1 MKYRIFISSVQR
13 EFAAERKSL
22 AKYIREDA
30 LLGDF
35 FDVFIFEEQPA
46 KNRTAKSVF
55 LEEVAACDVYLGLF
69 GSKYGSRGEDGVS
82 PTEREYDRATELHKT
97 RLAFVKNVTRRDK
110 REDAF
115 VRGKVD
121 AELCRNAF
129 SDFDELRAGV
139 YKALVSYLKEL
150 DQVSN
155 SPFDESFS
163 RGVTMKDLDES
174 RFANYVRL
182 VIDAGKVTFPK
193 RISATDVLV
202 RIGLMDKRSKKI
214 ANGAIPL
221 FAKNPETFN
230 PAWEIRC
237 IQFYGTRVVKPI
249 PSLHTYHG
257 TVFEL
262 VDQAVDFVMSRVDFA
277 VGAHDGESA
286 AAPTRSEFP
295 RDAIREAIVN
305 AVCHRDYTS
314 NACVQVMLFRDRL
327 EIINPGPLPRGI
339 TVDDLYRT
347 HDSIPR
353 NSLIARAMSWT
364 SYVEK
369 SGSGTGEILDKC
381 VEYGLA
387 RPEFDPT
394 TGFFKTIIWRAGIG
408 NRVKGLVEGASQ
420 GLVVLDQRSGSKKR
434 AQEASPR
441 SGSDRHPVGTQS
453 APSRGTQSRHSV
465 CCGTEGSIQ
474 ERVLSFCD
482 VPRSTKE
489 LLDKV
494 GRSDRTKFK
503 RFVLRV
509 LMDDGVLEWTIP
521 DKPNSRLQKYRLTA
535 KGRTLAA
542 ALAKSAAKSKGK
554 GRAK

>member
-1 MKYRIFISSVQR
+1 MKLKIFISSVQS
-13 EFAAERKSL
+13 EFAKERILL

-35 FDVFIFEEQPA
+35 FEVFLFEEQPA
-46 KNRTAKSVF
+46 KNRPANSVY

-69 GSKYGSRGEDGVS
+69 GSKYGSRDKYGVS
-82 PTEREYDRATELHKT
+82 PTEREYDHATELHKT

-115 VRGKVD
+115 IRGKID

-129 SDFDELRAGV
+129 SDFDGLRVGV
-139 YKALVSYLKEL
+139 YKALVSYLKDL

-155 SPFDESFS
+155 KPFDESFS
-163 RGVTMKDLDES
+163 RHVSLDELDES
-174 RFANYVRL
+174 KFADYVRL
-182 VIDAGKVTFPK
+182 VIDAGKVSFPK
-193 RISATDVLV
+193 RISPVDVLV
-202 RIGLMDKRSKKI
+202 RIGLMDKRTRKI

-221 FAKNPETFN
+221 FAKNPATFN

-262 VDQAVDFVMSRVDFA
+262 VDQAVDFVMGRVDFA
-277 VGAHDGESA
+277 VGAHDGENA

-327 EIINPGPLPRGI
+327 EIINPGPLPKGM
-339 TVDDLYRT
+339 TVEDLYRT

-387 RPEFDPT
+387 RPEFNPT
-394 TGFFKTIIWRAGIG
+394 VGFFKTVIWRAD
-408 NRVKGLVEGASQ
+408 RTQGASQ
-420 GLVVLDQRSGSKKR
+420 RLVKGASGVMPKKR
-434 AQEASPR
+434 AQEAGPR
-441 SGSDRHPVGTQS
+441 GGAGRHPVAAPSRHPVGTQS
-453 APSRGTQSRHSV
+453 RHPVS
-465 CCGTEGSIQ
+465 CGTEGSIQ
-474 ERVLSFCD
+474 ERVISFCD

-489 LLDKV
+489 LLDMV

-509 LMDDGVLEWTIP
+509 LMDDGVLEWTIQ
-521 DKPNSRLQKYRLTA
+521 DKPNSRHQKYRLTA
-535 KGRTLAA
+535 KGRKLAATLA
-542 ALAKSAAKSKGK
+542 KNAAKPKGK

>member
-1 MKYRIFISSVQR
+1 MKFRIFISSVQS
-13 EFAAERKSL
+13 EFAKERMSL

-35 FDVFIFEEQPA
+35 FEVFLFEEQPA
-46 KNRTAKSVF
+46 KNRSAKSVF

-69 GSKYGSRGEDGVS
+69 GSKYGSRDKHGVS
-82 PTEREYDRATELHKT
+82 PTEREYDHATELHKT

-155 SPFDESFS
+155 RPFDESFS
-163 RGVTMKDLDES
+163 RGISMKDLDES
-174 RFANYVRL
+174 KFADYVRL
-182 VIDAGKVTFPK
+182 VIDAGKVSFPK
-193 RISATDVLV
+193 RISSADVLV
-202 RIGLMDKRSKKI
+202 RIGLMDKRTQKI

-221 FAKNPETFN
+221 FAKNPEAFN

-262 VDQAVDFVMSRVDFA
+262 VDQAVDFVMSRVDFS
-277 VGAHDGESA
+277 VGAHDGENA

-327 EIINPGPLPRGI
+327 EIINPGPLPKGM
-339 TVDDLYRT
+339 TVEDLYRT

-394 TGFFKTIIWRAGIG
+394 TGFFKTIIWRAGTG
-408 NRVKGLVEGASQ
+408 KRAKGPSRRGLVEGASQ
-420 GLVVLDQRSGSKKR
+420 GLVKG
-434 AQEASPR
+434 AS
-441 SGSDRHPVGTQS
+441 RHPVGTQS
-453 APSRGTQSRHSV
+453 APSRHPVGTQSRHPV

-509 LMDDGVLEWTIP
+509 LMEDGILEWTIP

>member
-1 MKYRIFISSVQR
+1 MKYRIFISSVQS
-13 EFAAERKSL
+13 EFASERKAL
-22 AKYIREDA
+22 ANYIREDA

-35 FDVFIFEEQPA
+35 FDVFLFEELPA

-55 LEEVAACDVYLGLF
+55 LEEVAVCDVYLGLF
-69 GSKYGSRGEDGVS
+69 GSKYGSRDKDGVS

-97 RLAFVKNVTRRDK
+97 RFAFVKNVARRDK

-129 SDFDELRAGV
+129 TDFDEFRAGV
-139 YKALVSYLKEL
+139 YKALVGYLKEL

-163 RGVTMKDLDES
+163 RGVVMNDLEES
-174 RFANYVRL
+174 KFANYVRL

-193 RISATDVLV
+193 RTSATDVLV
-202 RIGLMDKRSKKI
+202 RIGLMDKRTKKI

-221 FAKNPETFN
+221 FARNPETFN

-249 PSLHTYHG
+249 PSLHTYRG

-277 VGAHDGESA
+277 VGSHDGENA

-327 EIINPGPLPRGI
+327 EIINPGPLPKGM
-339 TVDDLYRT
+339 TVEDLYRT

-408 NRVKGLVEGASQ
+408 NRVKGIVEGASQGLVEGASQ
-420 GLVVLDQRSGSKKR
+420 GLVEGASQGLVKTIDVLANSPIPLSSTAIARAFGKERANSYIKR
-434 AQEASPR
+434 LVASLVDDELAETTGER
-441 SGSDRHPVGTQS
+441 K
-453 APSRGTQSRHSV
+453 RGA
-465 CCGTEGSIQ
+465 
-474 ERVLSFCD
+474 
-482 VPRSTKE
+482 
-489 LLDKV
+489 
-494 GRSDRTKFK
+494 
-503 RFVLRV
+503 
-509 LMDDGVLEWTIP
+509 
-521 DKPNSRLQKYRLTA
+521 RLQKYRLTT
-535 KGRTLAA
+535 KGRKVAATLANHA
-542 ALAKSAAKSKGK
+542 GKPKGK
-554 GRAK
+554 RGAK

>member
-1 MKYRIFISSVQR
+1 MNDKHKIFISSVQS
-13 EFAAERKSL
+13 EFSRERKAL
-22 AKYIREDA
+22 ARYIREDA

-35 FDVFIFEEQPA
+35 FEVFLFEEQPA
-46 KNRTAKSVF
+46 ENRSAQSVY
-55 LEEVAACDVYLGLF
+55 LDEVAMCDVYLGLF
-69 GSKYGSRGEDGVS
+69 GSKYGSRDKNGIS

-97 RLAFVKNVTRRDK
+97 RLAFVKTSAY
-110 REDAF
+110 REKKEETF
-115 VRGKVD
+115 IRGKID
-121 AELCRNAF
+121 TELCRNAF
-129 SDFDELRAGV
+129 SNFKELRACV
-139 YKALVSYLKEL
+139 YKALVGYLKDV

-155 SPFDESFS
+155 SSFDESFS
-163 RGVTMKDLDES
+163 LHVSLVDLDES
-174 RFANYVRL
+174 KFADYVQL
-182 VIDAGKVTFPK
+182 VADAGKVTFPK
-193 RISATDVLV
+193 RISAADVLV
-202 RIGLMDKRSKKI
+202 RIGLMDKRTKKI
-214 ANGAIPL
+214 ANGALPL
-221 FAKNPETFN
+221 FAKRPDTVN

-237 IQFYGTRVVKPI
+237 VQFYGTRVVKPI

-262 VDQAVDFVMSRVDFA
+262 VDQAVDFVMGRVDFA
-277 VGAHDGESA
+277 IGAHDGENA

-339 TVDDLYRT
+339 TVEDLYRT

-394 TGFFKTIIWRAGIG
+394 VGFFKTVIWRADHTHGPSRG
-408 NRVKGLVEGASQ
+408 RVEGT
-420 GLVVLDQRSGSKKR
+420 GHVGPKKR
-434 AQEASPR
+434 AQEAGPR
-441 SGSDRHPVGTQS
+441 SGAGRHPVGTQS
-453 APSRGTQSRHSV
+453 RHPVGTQSRHPVS
-465 CCGTEGSIQ
+465 CGTEGSIQ
-474 ERVLSFCD
+474 ERVISFCD

-489 LLDKV
+489 LLDEV

-554 GRAK
+554 GRTK

>member
-55 LEEVAACDVYLGLF
+55 LEEVAACDVYLGIF
-69 GSKYGSRGEDGVS
+69 GSKYGSRDEDGVS

-339 TVDDLYRT
+339 TVDDLYHT

-353 NSLIARAMSWT
+353 NSLIARAMSWM

-408 NRVKGLVEGASQ
+408 NRVKGPSRRGLVRGPSHVGPKKRAQEADPRNGAGRHPVGTQSRHPVEGASQGLVEGASQ
-420 GLVVLDQRSGSKKR
+420 GLVKVLHVLANSEIPLSSTAIAKAFGKERANSYIKR
-434 AQEASPR
+434 LVASL
-441 SGSDRHPVGTQS
+441 V
-453 APSRGTQSRHSV
+453 
-465 CCGTEGSIQ
+465 
-474 ERVLSFCD
+474 
-482 VPRSTKE
+482 
-489 LLDKV
+489 
-494 GRSDRTKFK
+494 
-503 RFVLRV
+503 
-509 LMDDGVLEWTIP
+509 DDGLAETTGER
-521 DKPNSRLQKYRLTA
+521 KRGARLQKYRLTA
-535 KGRTLAA
+535 KGRKLAA
-542 ALAKSAAKSKGK
+542 PLAKNTAKPKGK
-554 GRAK
+554 GGAK

>member
-1 MKYRIFISSVQR
+1 M
-13 EFAAERKSL
+13 
-22 AKYIREDA
+22 
-30 LLGDF
+30 
-35 FDVFIFEEQPA
+35 
-46 KNRTAKSVF
+46 
-55 LEEVAACDVYLGLF
+55 
-69 GSKYGSRGEDGVS
+69 
-82 PTEREYDRATELHKT
+82 
-97 RLAFVKNVTRRDK
+97 
-110 REDAF
+110 
-115 VRGKVD
+115 
-121 AELCRNAF
+121 
-129 SDFDELRAGV
+129 
-139 YKALVSYLKEL
+139 KEL
-150 DQVSN
+150 D
-155 SPFDESFS
+155 ES
-163 RGVTMKDLDES
+163 K
-174 RFANYVRL
+174 FANYVRL

-202 RIGLMDKRSKKI
+202 RIGLMDKRTKKI

-277 VGAHDGESA
+277 VGAHDGENA

-327 EIINPGPLPRGI
+327 EIINPGSLPRGI
-339 TVDDLYRT
+339 TVEDLYRT

-394 TGFFKTIIWRAGIG
+394 TGFFKTIIWRASSGARILVPSQG
-408 NRVKGLVEGASQ
+408 QVEGSSRV
-420 GLVVLDQRSGSKKR
+420 GPKKR
-434 AQEASPR
+434 AQEAGPR
-441 SGSDRHPVGTQS
+441 SGPKKRAQEAGPSAVVDRVILALMESDRSGTEVARSIGQKS
-453 APSRGTQSRHSV
+453 LSGRLKIRIKSLLEDRIIERILPDNLHSRH
-465 CCGTEGSIQ
+465 
-474 ERVLSFCD
+474 
-482 VPRSTKE
+482 
-489 LLDKV
+489 
-494 GRSDRTKFK
+494 
-503 RFVLRV
+503 
-509 LMDDGVLEWTIP
+509 
-521 DKPNSRLQKYRLTA
+521 QKYRLTN
-535 KGRTLAA
+535 
-542 ALAKSAAKSKGK
+542 K
-554 GRAK
+554 GRALAATLTKKNTPRSKGRGGAK

>member
-1 MKYRIFISSVQR
+1 MKLKIFISSVQS
-13 EFAAERKSL
+13 EFAKDRMLL

-35 FDVFIFEEQPA
+35 FEVFLFEEQPA
-46 KNRTAKSVF
+46 KNRPANSVY

-69 GSKYGSRGEDGVS
+69 GSKCGSRDKYGVS
-82 PTEREYDRATELHKT
+82 PTEREYDHATELHKT
-97 RLAFVKNVTRRDK
+97 RLAFIKNVTRRDK

-115 VRGKVD
+115 IRCKID

-129 SDFDELRAGV
+129 SDFDGLRVGV
-139 YKALVSYLKEL
+139 YKALVSYLKDL

-155 SPFDESFS
+155 KPFDESFS
-163 RGVTMKDLDES
+163 RHVSLDELDES
-174 RFANYVRL
+174 KFEDYVRL
-182 VIDAGKVTFPK
+182 VIDAGKVSFPK
-193 RISATDVLV
+193 RISPVDVLV
-202 RIGLMDKRSKKI
+202 RIGLMDKRTRKI

-262 VDQAVDFVMSRVDFA
+262 VDQAVDFVMGRVDFA
-277 VGAHDGESA
+277 VGAHDGENA

-327 EIINPGPLPRGI
+327 EIINPGPLPKGM
-339 TVDDLYRT
+339 TVEDLYRT

-353 NSLIARAMSWT
+353 NGLIARAMSWT

-394 TGFFKTIIWRAGIG
+394 VGFFKTVIWRAD
-408 NRVKGLVEGASQ
+408 RTQGASQ
-420 GLVVLDQRSGSKKR
+420 GLVKGASGVVPKKR
-434 AQEASPR
+434 AQEAGPR
-441 SGSDRHPVGTQS
+441 GGAGRHPAAAPSRHPVGTQS
-453 APSRGTQSRHSV
+453 RHPVSY
-465 CCGTEGSIQ
+465 GTEGSIQ
-474 ERVLSFCD
+474 ERVISFCD

-489 LLDKV
+489 LLDMA

-509 LMDDGVLEWTIP
+509 LVEGGILEWTIP

-535 KGRTLAA
+535 KGRKLAATLAKNT
-542 ALAKSAAKSKGK
+542 AKPKGK
-554 GRAK
+554 GRGK